1 MKETRILAAH
11 VFAVAIMSG
20 MATAYVTQTV
30 LAGYGIELA
39 GVWRVLVSANQA
51 QLRSALAWWA
61 TAGAAFVGGFV
72 VAFVMSR
79 FDWLYL
85 RFLRG
90 WLLAIL
96 VFGLAVLARDLPRAE
111 GLAVGAS
118 VVSGAAALA
127 VAFLMASFG
136 GYFAL
141 RR

>member
-1 MKETRILAAH
+1 MKESRIAAAH
-11 VFAVAIMSG
+11 VFAVAVMSG
-20 MATAYVTQTV
+20 MATAFVTQTV

-39 GVWRVLVSANQA
+39 GVWRLVVSANQG

-61 TAGAAFVGGFV
+61 TAGAAFVGGFA

-90 WLLAIL
+90 WLLSIL
-96 VFGLAVLARDLPRAE
+96 VFGLAVLARDMPQAQ
-111 GLAVGAS
+111 GLGVGAS
-118 VVSGAAALA
+118 VVSGVAALV

-136 GYFAL
+136 SYFAL

>member
-1 MKETRILAAH
+1 MTKSKIAAPH
-11 VFAVAIMSG
+11 VFAVAVMSG
-20 MATAYVTQTV
+20 MATAILTQTV
-30 LAGYGIELA
+30 LASYGIELA
-39 GVWRVLVSANQA
+39 GVWRTLLFADQA

-61 TAGAAFVGGFV
+61 TAGSAFIGGFA

-79 FDWLYL
+79 FEWLYL

-90 WLLAIL
+90 WLLAAV
-96 VFGLAVLARDLPRAE
+96 VFGLAELARDLPRAE
-111 GLAVGAS
+111 GLSMAGY
-118 VVSGAAALA
+118 VVSSAAAFV